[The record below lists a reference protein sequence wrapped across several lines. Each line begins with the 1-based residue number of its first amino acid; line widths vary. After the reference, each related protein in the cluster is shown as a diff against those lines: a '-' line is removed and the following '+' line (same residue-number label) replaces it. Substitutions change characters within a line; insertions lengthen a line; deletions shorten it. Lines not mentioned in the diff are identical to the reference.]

1 MYLKSSFP
9 RLSHAIRL
17 IATEIRQLRSTGPNF
32 LIIHRFRMPGTG
44 CLPGEEIF
52 AVYLVQHGRHYHL
65 PLSASLRLLFDYLA
79 RHPRAPQSARQIELG
94 ILSDDFYAQH
104 GDNSGQR
111 GKVPRRISRT
121 AVREYIRRLHQA
133 LELAFEDA
141 GLGIDP
147 ARVLIVEG
155 TVGNEVG
162 YQLRASCTWT
172 HVDLTSAEAQPL
184 V

>member
-1 MYLKSSFP
+1 
-9 RLSHAIRL
+9 
-17 IATEIRQLRSTGPNF
+17 
-32 LIIHRFRMPGTG
+32 MPGTE

-52 AVYLVQHGRHYHL
+52 AVYLVHRGRFYHL
-65 PLSASLRLLFDYLA
+65 PFSASLRLLFDYLA

-94 ILSDDFYAQH
+94 VLSDDFYAQH

-133 LELAFEDA
+133 LELAFEEA

-147 ARVLIVEG
+147 ARVLVVEG

-162 YQLRASCTWT
+162 YQLRASCKWI
-172 HVDLTSAEAQPL
+172 HVEGSRRRWRLPL
-184 V
+184 ARASCASDGIGHSTT